1 MTTNLPE
8 ISLRPPTTSTH
19 LPQPPSFT
27 APTPAWLSGT
37 WHVTHSTL
45 PMWKSKRNVCIT
57 YTPLP
62 APSSPS
68 SPPNLPQIEDLVTY
82 QTLTSPK
89 LKKVVGIDT
98 PSPGGT
104 RGGEWDWRGKGLLKI
119 ASSHWE
125 VLGWG
130 DLPPAAAAEGQQ
142 GEGEGEG
149 NQWVV
154 TYFAKTLFTPAG
166 IDVYSRRKEG
176 VGKGVVERIREEL
189 GGCEDD
195 AVRKL
200 AGEVFEV
207 KKD

>member
-1 MTTNLPE
+1 MTAQPPLT
-8 ISLRPPTTSTH
+8 LRPPTTSTP

-27 APTPAWLSGT
+27 PPTPTWLSGT

-45 PMWKSKRNVCIT
+45 PMWKSKRNVSIT

-62 APSSPS
+62 STSSS
-68 SPPNLPQIEDLVTY
+68 SLPQINDLVHY
-82 QTLTSPK
+82 QTLSSQ
-89 LKKVVGIDT
+89 KVKSVEGIDT
-98 PSPGGT
+98 ASPNSK
-104 RGGEWDWRGKGLLKI
+104 GGEWDWRGKKWLKI

-130 DLPPAAAAEGQQ
+130 DLPATEEGK
-142 GEGEGEG
+142 GGEGEG

-176 VGKGVVERIREEL
+176 VGEGVLGKIREEL
-189 GGCEDD
+189 GGSGDE

-200 AGEVFEV
+200 AGEIFEV
-207 KKD
+207 VRD